1 MLIYFSLSQTN
12 GPEAPITLC
21 ILGDVCIRLPQKE
34 QGCYSKCNVE
44 CGVRTRT
51 AACAVTTM
59 KERWW
64 VFFEMIHLAS
74 ECRLQK
80 LFKLFIDISR
90 WTDFTRG
97 CNQGLWTQE
106 ESTVFIHRI
115 LAYSIQ
121 FGLCSL
127 FSFIHSK
134 PPSSAVWIER
144 LKKKTETWGMLIFT
158 LSPWAKTFWQ
168 IYFILQLCGLT

>member
-21 ILGDVCIRLPQKE
+21 TLGDVCIRLPQKE

-44 CGVRTRT
+44 CDVRTRT
-51 AACAVTTM
+51 AACVVTTM

-80 LFKLFIDISR
+80 LIVHTSQHTLDVRDHQS
-90 WTDFTRG
+90 
-97 CNQGLWTQE
+97 
-106 ESTVFIHRI
+106 S
-115 LAYSIQ
+115 
-121 FGLCSL
+121 
-127 FSFIHSK
+127 
-134 PPSSAVWIER
+134 SSAVTQPQVHTLFVYSPLVSYSSRILRKINGGINHTGER
-144 LKKKTETWGMLIFT
+144 RERNRQRDGEGVQRERKASWRRDSEV
-158 LSPWAKTFWQ
+158 
-168 IYFILQLCGLT
+168 